1 LTRGIM
7 NCFKKME
14 FSSDGEGPHVQARV
28 GFCLRSRQK
37 SLWKSLVMLLTL
49 WNLWSKYF
57 SN

>member
-1 LTRGIM
+1 M

-28 GFCLRSRQK
+28 GFCLRFRQK